1 MSKILIVAEHLD
13 GKLNAATAKCVTA
26 AAAVGGDVDVVVLAA
41 DPAAVAAQAVKPGGL
56 LVRTVS
62 LR

>member
-1 MSKILIVAEHLD
+1 VAQVF
-13 GKLNAATAKCVTA
+13 ATYRYVWPAEVQ
-26 AAAVGGDVDVVVLAA
+26 LFAA
-41 DPAAVAAQAVKPGGL
+41 DVEALTAAVAAQAAKPGGL